1 VDLEWLIGEYL
12 TNGSQ
17 ISFGNSSRRF
27 SIVTPR
33 SPSVHKKYQDGQN
46 GDKSIWFSVMNE
58 LAFDGHSERAKEPY
72 VDIPAGTTFDSFK
85 IYPRPKPIF
94 TQAIQLPRGMCV
106 DLSISGFG
114 KRLPGH
120 DSLTAEKQPIF
131 ASNPTSGAEFDY
143 RVRFASDWIGN
154 ATTPLIP
161 EQLRPVY
168 VVFSPEGQLSHV
180 WANDRR
186 VLPGD
191 LSYQGSLTRIDAT
204 NDLFFHIGKIDRVT
218 MPLDP
223 NTFARNAFALKTAT
237 RNGVLNNLT
246 DLNSYVVRLSP
257 TSGAISASPIV
268 NIETQTAILGL
279 NIDNLNFGDMVEL
292 TRRGTYNSNV
302 TAQ

>member
-1 VDLEWLIGEYL
+1 
-12 TNGSQ
+12 
-17 ISFGNSSRRF
+17 
-27 SIVTPR
+27 
-33 SPSVHKKYQDGQN
+33 
-46 GDKSIWFSVMNE
+46 
-58 LAFDGHSERAKEPY
+58 
-72 VDIPAGTTFDSFK
+72 
-85 IYPRPKPIF
+85 
-94 TQAIQLPRGMCV
+94 
-106 DLSISGFG
+106 
-114 KRLPGH
+114 
-120 DSLTAEKQPIF
+120 
-131 ASNPTSGAEFDY
+131 
-143 RVRFASDWIGN
+143 
-154 ATTPLIP
+154 
-161 EQLRPVY
+161 VY

-223 NTFARNAFALKTAT
+223 NTFARNAFALKAAT